1 MFPSVPTILRLAT
14 ALAGRAG
21 AAQTASA
28 GDLAVTYFTA
38 VDRGDPDFHTTGCCV
53 FPRHLVQ
60 GMLGPGGVPL
70 LDAAYGGSAPSG
82 YVIHDVNRAGEI
94 TWWTPGPTITQ
105 TGTGIVAL
113 PFASRRFFPPNGG
126 GSDNFHG
133 FQTAVF
139 RGILHV
145 PRSEPVHFRI
155 GADDV
160 AFLYLDGALVA
171 DLGGVHPRVDLPA
184 VTQVLEPGDYCL
196 ALFYADL
203 YPDHAELFFSIETD
217 DVGVSAVDASDQTV
231 TSTARC
237 AVPVS

>member
-1 MFPSVPTILRLAT
+1 MSRFVQAMLLLSA
-14 ALAGRAG
+14 ALVAPPM
-21 AAQTASA
+21 AAAAASA
-28 GDLAVTYFTA
+28 GELAVTYFTA

-60 GMLGPGGVPL
+60 GALGPGGLPL
-70 LDAAYGGSAPSG
+70 LDPAYAGGALAR
-82 YVIHDVNRAGEI
+82 YVVHDVNRASEI
-94 TWWTPGPTITQ
+94 TWWTPGPTIAE
-105 TGTGIVAL
+105 TGTGIAML

-126 GSDNFHG
+126 GRDNFHG

-145 PRSEPVHFRI
+145 PRMEPVHFRI

-171 DLGGVHPRVDLPA
+171 DLGGVHPRIDLPV
-184 VTQVLEPGDYCL
+184 VTQVLPPGDYCL

-203 YPDHAELFFSIETD
+203 YPDHAELFFSIDTD
-217 DVGVSAVDASDQTV
+217 DVAVSAGEAGAQAA
-231 TSTARC
+231 TSRARC